1 MLRYTKI
8 RKDMPMKKQKRK
20 RYLGIGLL
28 CLFLLGCTKEK
39 IVIETGETVEAEID
53 SGEVAEGQG
62 VTVSALE
69 EPESQPIEEAASEES
84 KTIWVHI
91 CGEVLQPGV
100 YELPQGARIWDALQE
115 AGGVTGQ
122 AEADYLN
129 QASLLEDGM
138 KITVPSRMQAEQWE
152 TNGETGVQKGQ
163 EVSAKQG
170 ASAVGI
176 EGQGPG
182 EQSGKVNLNTAD
194 EAALCTLPGIGASRA
209 RSIIAYREKNGP
221 FAQIEDIMKV
231 TGIKEAAFAKIK
243 DYICV
248 S

>member
-1 MLRYTKI
+1 MLGYTKI

-28 CLFLLGCTKEK
+28 CLFLLGCAKEK
-39 IVIETGETVEAEID
+39 IVIETEERIAVETDDGEDTTSREETIPVLEESESQPGEEA
-53 SGEVAEGQG
+53 
-62 VTVSALE
+62 ALE
-69 EPESQPIEEAASEES
+69 EN
-84 KTIWVHI
+84 KTVWVHI

-100 YELPQGARIWDALQE
+100 YELPVGARIWDALLE
-115 AGGVTGQ
+115 AGGVTDQ
-122 AEADYLN
+122 AAADYLN

-138 KITVPSRMQAEQWE
+138 KITVPSRKQAEQWE
-152 TNGETGVQKGQ
+152 TNGETGVQKSGPR
-163 EVSAKQG
+163 QG
-170 ASAVGI
+170 ASGVGA
-176 EGQGPG
+176 EGQEAG

-194 EAALCTLPGIGASRA
+194 ETTLCTLPGIGASRA
-209 RSIIAYREKNGP
+209 KSIIAYREKNGP
-221 FAQIEDIMKV
+221 FTQIEDIMKV